1 MKILI
6 DTIQILLDDHQRR
19 RLIYMML
26 LISFG
31 SFLEVI
37 GIGMIIPTVMSIID
51 PSFTERYPEIKLV
64 IAYFLEP
71 TYKNVVIFSLALL
84 LGFYIFKSAYLIFM
98 TIEQGKF
105 IYDIKEKTGTR
116 LFSGYMYKPYQ
127 FFLVNNSSQLIRNL
141 STEVAQLG
149 MVARAAMT
157 VAVDGLLFTVVILIL
172 LYVEPLGTG
181 SIFLVLTVSSIA
193 YQSFT
198 KDFLLEQG
206 KARQYH
212 EGKRIQHIQQGIS
225 SVKDVKILGR
235 EEDFLNQFFHHN
247 TMGVRAERFSFIL
260 ASVPRLFLEFV
271 VVIGLIVLVA
281 VLLIS
286 QKSTEYT
293 ALILG
298 IYAVS
303 IFRLLPS
310 VNRILGA
317 AQKLRFSLP
326 SVKVIAD
333 ELTIIEAGIL
343 NNEMSKNKRIE
354 HKKFQ
359 LKRDI
364 VVKDLYFKHDEDR
377 GNILENINF
386 KLDVGKSVGIV
397 GGSGGGKSTLIDI
410 IMGLFN
416 ASRGQVLVDGKN
428 IQNNINGWQRNIGY
442 VAQNIYLT
450 DDTLRRNIA
459 FGVPESEIEED
470 RIQHAIDSSQLRD
483 LINELPEGDKTLIG
497 EQGIRLSGGQRQRI
511 GIARALYHDPSVL
524 IFDEATSALDQKTE
538 SEVMETIDQL
548 HGKKTIIMV
557 SHRINTLSKCD
568 HLLRVERGRIIDYG
582 SFEEIN

>member
-1 MKILI
+1 
-6 DTIQILLDDHQRR
+6 
-19 RLIYMML
+19 ML

-343 NNEMSKNKRIE
+343 NNEMSKNKKIE

-364 VVKDLYFKHDEDR
+364 VVKDLYFKHDEAR

-386 KLDVGKSVGIV
+386 KLNVGKSVGIV

-428 IQNNINGWQRNIGY
+428 IQNNLNGWQRNIGY

>member
-149 MVARAAMT
+149 MVARASMT

>member
-1 MKILI
+1 
-6 DTIQILLDDHQRR
+6 
-19 RLIYMML
+19 MML

-343 NNEMSKNKRIE
+343 NNEMSKNKKIE

-364 VVKDLYFKHDEDR
+364 VVKDLYFKHDEAR

-386 KLDVGKSVGIV
+386 KLNVGKSVGIV

-428 IQNNINGWQRNIGY
+428 IQNNLNGWQRNIGY

>member
-1 MKILI
+1 
-6 DTIQILLDDHQRR
+6 
-19 RLIYMML
+19 
-26 LISFG
+26 
-31 SFLEVI
+31 
-37 GIGMIIPTVMSIID
+37 
-51 PSFTERYPEIKLV
+51 
-64 IAYFLEP
+64 
-71 TYKNVVIFSLALL
+71 
-84 LGFYIFKSAYLIFM
+84 
-98 TIEQGKF
+98 
-105 IYDIKEKTGTR
+105 
-116 LFSGYMYKPYQ
+116 
-127 FFLVNNSSQLIRNL
+127 
-141 STEVAQLG
+141 

-343 NNEMSKNKRIE
+343 NNEMSKNKKIE

-364 VVKDLYFKHDEDR
+364 VVKDLYFKHDEAR

-386 KLDVGKSVGIV
+386 KLNVGKSVGIV

-428 IQNNINGWQRNIGY
+428 IQNNLNGWQRNIGY